1 VTSGVFVLKDTE
13 TLVSMASA
21 QFASEADFQHLLAKF
36 PELLSGDQIDPASPR
51 KWVLVRREKAVPAD
65 ENGGGRWS
73 KDHLFL
79 DQDGV
84 PTLVEVKR
92 QTDTRIRREVVGQML
107 DYAANCVVYW
117 PVEGLRADLE
127 ATCAAQGL
135 SSSDAISDLLGP
147 EASEG
152 AYWLKVKTNLEAGRI
167 RLLFVAD
174 AIPPE
179 LRRIIEFLNK
189 QMDPAEVLGLELRQ
203 FEGQGLKTIVPLV
216 VGQTQEAAQKRSPSA
231 SERAWDEPSIFAELR
246 ARCSEPEM
254 KVATQ
259 IADWMRSSGAI
270 LSFGRGQ
277 RSGSMIPVFT
287 NTSGIQFYPVILW
300 SYGKLEV
307 QFQWMKERP
316 FFSDI
321 ENRRQLMNQL
331 NAIKGISISED
342 DISKRPSISLSILAS
357 SPSGTDKFLEAL
369 TWAAKQFQSA

>member
-1 VTSGVFVLKDTE
+1 MASGVFVLKDE
-13 TLVSMASA
+13 DTLVSMASA
-21 QFASEADFQHLLAKF
+21 QFASEAIFQRLLAKF

-51 KWVLVRREKAVPAD
+51 KWILVRREKAVPAD
-65 ENGGGRWS
+65 DNGGGRWS
-73 KDHLFL
+73 LDHLFL

-84 PTLVEVKR
+84 PTLVELKR

-127 ATCAAQGL
+127 STQGR
-135 SSSDAISDLLGP
+135 SSSEALIDFLGP
-147 EASEG
+147 ELNEG
-152 AYWLKVKTNLEAGRI
+152 AYWQQVKTNLEAGRI

-203 FEGQGLKTIVPLV
+203 FQGEGLRTIVPLV
-216 VGQTQEAAQKRSPSA
+216 VGQTQEASQKRSLSA
-231 SERAWDEPSIFAELR
+231 SGKLWDEGSIFAELR
-246 ARCSEPEM
+246 TRCSESEM
-254 KVATQ
+254 KVAVQ
-259 IADWMRSSGAI
+259 IAEWMRKSGAI
-270 LSFGRGQ
+270 LDFGRGQ

-287 NTSGIQFYPVILW
+287 NKKNGIKFYPVILW
-300 SYGKLEV
+300 SYGKLEI

-316 FFSDI
+316 FFSNI
-321 ENRRQLMNQL
+321 ENRRQLFNRL
-331 NAIKGISISED
+331 NAIDGVSIPED

-357 SPSGTDKFLEAL
+357 SPSRLTKLLETLA
-369 TWAAKQFQSA
+369 WAAEQFMSA